1 MSKEYALDKLILEE
15 KKLSDLTPEE
25 LVELIHDGR
34 LTNEMF
40 LEVQREYLNRV
51 RSKEEE

>member
-1 MSKEYALDKLILEE
+1 MSKEYALDKIILQE

-34 LTNEMF
+34 LTSEMF
-40 LEVQREYLNRV
+40 MEVQREYLRRV
-51 RSKEEE
+51 RG